1 MANRA
6 AFTETLLRRCRDLGP
21 VRMVVRNSCG
31 LAEAFVDL
39 NELQLVDGWA
49 NVVVP
54 GAHVH
59 LTPRAFGAVAFRN
72 VEGAGGRS
80 APAIWLYANGGCP
93 TVMLVLDQTSGE
105 AADEQ
110 AVVYGQLGR
119 DFGPFMY
126 LVSETH
132 PSAPAR
138 SESADA
144 RPAFQH

>member
-21 VRMVVRNSCG
+21 VRMVLRNSCG
-31 LAEAFVDL
+31 LAEVFVDL
-39 NELQLVDGWA
+39 NRIELVDGWA

-80 APAIWLYANGGCP
+80 APAIWLYASGGCP
-93 TVMLVLDQTSGE
+93 TVLLVLDQTSGD

-132 PSAPAR
+132 QSVPAR
-138 SESADA
+138 SDGADV
-144 RPAFQH
+144 RPALQH